1 MRPPAVNVKQLHAR
15 RQVAHEAARL
25 MVESG
30 IRDYHLAKRKAAGRL
45 GMGDSRDLP
54 RNDEIERELEAYQ
67 RLFGDEERSRH
78 LVELRKRSLEA
89 MRLLERFD
97 PRLVGPVLN
106 GTADR
111 HSEVCLHLFSD
122 PPEAVAM
129 FLLDRRIAFDQG
141 EAHVRFRAQAH
152 ERLPAFRFMAGE
164 VQVELVVFS
173 ARARRRTPLSP
184 VDGRAMRRAK
194 LAEVAALVEAPA

>member
-1 MRPPAVNVKQLHAR
+1 MNVKQLHAR

-54 RNDEIERELEAYQ
+54 SNDEIERELEAYQ

-78 LVELRKRSLEA
+78 LVALRNLALEA
-89 MRLLERFD
+89 MRPLERFD

-111 HSEVCLHLFSD
+111 HSEICLHLFSD

-141 EAHVRFRAQAH
+141 EARVRFQAQAH
-152 ERLPAFRFMAGE
+152 ERLPAFRFIAGE
-164 VQVELVVFS
+164 APVELVVFS
-173 ARARRRTPLSP
+173 ARARRRRPLSP
-184 VDGRAMRRAK
+184 ADGRALLHARRR
-194 LAEVAALVEAPA
+194 EVRLPTAG

>member
-1 MRPPAVNVKQLHAR
+1 MNVKQIHAR
-15 RQVAHEAARL
+15 QQVAHEAAKL

-30 IRDYHLAKRKAAGRL
+30 IRDYHLAKRKAAERL
-45 GMGDSRDLP
+45 GMAESRDLP
-54 RNDEIERELEAYQ
+54 RNDEIEREREAYQ

-78 LVELRKRSLEA
+78 VASLRRHALEA
-89 MRLLERFD
+89 MRLLEPFG

-129 FLLDRRIAFDQG
+129 FLLDHRIAHDQG
-141 EAHVRFRAQAH
+141 EARIRFQADGH
-152 ERLPAFRFMAGE
+152 ERLPAFRFLAGD
-164 VQVELVVFS
+164 VPVELVVFS
-173 ARARRRTPLSP
+173 ARVRRRSPLSP
-184 VDGRAMRRAK
+184 VDGRPMRRAK
-194 LAEVAALVEAPA
+194 LAEVAALVEAHA

>member
-1 MRPPAVNVKQLHAR
+1 MSIKQTHAR
-15 RQVAHEAARL
+15 QQVAHEAARL

-30 IRDYHLAKRKAAGRL
+30 IRDYQLAKRKAAGRL
-45 GMGDSRDLP
+45 GMGASRDLP
-54 RNDEIERELEAYQ
+54 RNDEIEREREAYQ
-67 RLFGDEERSRH
+67 RLYGDEERSRH
-78 LVELRKRSLEA
+78 VMSLRACALEA
-89 MRLLERFD
+89 MRLLEPFD
-97 PRLVGPVLN
+97 PRLVGPVLS

-129 FLLDRRIAFDQG
+129 FLLDHRIAFDQS
-141 EAHVRFRAQAH
+141 EARVRFQAHAH
-152 ERLPAFRFMAGE
+152 ERLPAFRFIAGE

-173 ARARRRTPLSP
+173 ARAQRRIPLSP

-194 LAEVAALVEAPA
+194 LAEVAALVEEPP